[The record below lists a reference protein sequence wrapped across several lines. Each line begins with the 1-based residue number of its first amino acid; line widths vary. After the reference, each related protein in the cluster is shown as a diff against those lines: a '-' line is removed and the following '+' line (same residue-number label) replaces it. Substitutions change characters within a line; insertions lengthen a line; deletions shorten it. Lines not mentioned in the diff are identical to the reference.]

1 MNFQQISIHKKL
13 VIEIEY
19 LEIQII
25 REILKILY
33 REKPYIDYI
42 NDNQIRDEDGHKY
55 DNLINKVENDY
66 YKYDLKSKILLQK
79 KL

>member
-1 MNFQQISIHKKL
+1 MNFEQVSIHKKL

-33 REKPYIDYI
+33 REKPYIYYI
-42 NDNQIRDEDGHKY
+42 NE
-55 DNLINKVENDY
+55 
-66 YKYDLKSKILLQK
+66 
-79 KL
+79 